1 MSNDAPVGAKRG
13 LLLISAAKLWFM
25 IAGYAIEFGL
35 PHALSTTSFGL
46 WKVFMSFISP
56 VNNVLVTGT
65 IQGVS
70 KFVSERD
77 GRRGAVVRSAL
88 RLQAVVGG
96 IVALA
101 FVVGAPFAADA
112 LHDPQ
117 LTTPLRIGAG
127 VILCYSFYAV
137 FVGAANGARA
147 FQKQALLDITF
158 STLRAGFVVAAA
170 VLTRSPTLCVAAFV
184 VAAATIL
191 GGSTVVVGVGPAPT
205 TVEDRLPAA
214 TLWRFFAGVAV
225 YLLIVNLLMFVDGLV
240 LKRLVHEAAERAGLA
255 NPADVANV
263 REAYYG
269 AAQALSRLPYQLIL
283 AVTFVIFPLVS
294 RATFDKDLDKT
305 RGYVRTTMRYSLLAV
320 ALMASSIAARPE
332 AAVRLLYKA
341 EYAVAGPAL
350 ALLAVGYACFAL
362 FNIAC
367 TIINGAG
374 KPMAS
379 VVIGALTL
387 AGAAGGTWIA
397 IGRALAGSAPD
408 GTASLVAAA
417 GATAGAMAFGLVASA
432 LYLLRE
438 FGAVVAPLSILRVG
452 VCVAAALAVGRVWPS
467 TGFLGGKLGTLV
479 QMACSAIAFT
489 VVAIGSGELRLADL
503 RRR

>member
-1 MSNDAPVGAKRG
+1 MV
-13 LLLISAAKLWFM
+13 
-25 IAGYAIEFGL
+25 AGYAIEFGL
-35 PHALSTTSFGL
+35 PHALSTASFGL

-77 GRRGAVVRSAL
+77 GRRGAVVRTAL
-88 RLQAVVGG
+88 RMQAVVGG
-96 IVALA
+96 LVALA
-101 FVVGAPFAADA
+101 FLAGAPIAAG
-112 LHDPQ
+112 LQRDPQ

-127 VILCYSFYAV
+127 VILFYSFYAV

-147 FQKQALLDITF
+147 FQKQALLDASF
-158 STLRAGFVVAAA
+158 STMRALLIIGAAR
-170 VLTRSPTLCVAAFV
+170 LTHSPVFAVAAFV
-184 VAAATIL
+184 VAAGLIL
-191 GGSTVVVGVGPAPT
+191 TASVGVVGVGPAPASP
-205 TVEDRLPAA
+205 EERLPVS
-214 TLWRFFAGVAV
+214 TLSRFFASVSV
-225 YLLIVNLLMFVDGLV
+225 YLLITNLLMFVDGLV
-240 LKRLVHEAAERAGLA
+240 LKPLVHGAAERAGMA

-263 REAYYG
+263 REAYY
-269 AAQALSRLPYQLIL
+269 ASAQALSRLPYQLIL

-294 RATFDKDLDKT
+294 RATFDKDVEKT

-332 AAVRLLYKA
+332 AAIRLLYKP

-350 ALLAVGYACFAL
+350 ALLAIGYGCFAM

-367 TIINGAG
+367 TILNGAG

-379 VVIGALTL
+379 VVIGAITL
-387 AGAAGGTWIA
+387 AGASGGAWLA
-397 IGRALAGSAPD
+397 ISLALASSPPD

-417 GATAGAMAFGLVASA
+417 GATAAAMAFGLVASS
-432 LYLLRE
+432 LVVLRE
-438 FGAVVAPLSILRVG
+438 FGALIPPLSVVRIAAS
-452 VCVAAALAVGRVWPS
+452 VAAALAVGRFWP
-467 TGFLGGKLGTLV
+467 TAGFLGGKLGTLV
-479 QMACSAIAFT
+479 QMSASGIAFL
-489 VVAIGSGELRLADL
+489 VVAVASGELRLRDL